1 MPSFDIVSQINSQE
15 VDNAVNQAKKEVT
28 TRYDFRGSKS
38 EIKLDKTEI
47 TLIGDDDM
55 KMKAL
60 RDILESK
67 MTKRGVS
74 IKSLEYGKEEAI
86 GGDLRKLVIKLV
98 NGISKEKAK
107 EIIKNIKDAGF
118 KAQAQIMDEQVRV
131 TSKSIDELQSVIAHV
146 KGRDFNMALQ
156 FINMR
161 S

>member
-1 MPSFDIVSQINSQE
+1 MPSFDIVSEVNRQE
-15 VDNAVNQAKKEVT
+15 VDNAVNQAKKEIG

-38 EIKLDKTEI
+38 EINLDKDEI

-60 RDILESK
+60 REILESK

-74 IKSLEYGKEEAI
+74 IKALEYGKEDAI
-86 GGDLRKLVIKLV
+86 GGDRKKVVVKLI
-98 NGISKEKAK
+98 NGINKEKAK
-107 EIIKNIKDAGF
+107 DIVKKIKDGGF

-131 TSKSIDELQSVIAHV
+131 TSKSIDELQSVIAML
-146 KGRDFNMALQ
+146 KGQDLGLALQ